1 MAPLNQEQLRH
12 AIEAC
17 RHRDRKPLYWTPDP
31 ERNSEMAHSDIT
43 LNMMLDQATQIV
55 DTSKWVI
62 VDASSE
68 FWIVDPRV
76 EPTEQNNWGAVFN
89 GISTRQ
95 EAEAIIHKYNT
106 PEEQAWRMEEVRR
119 SQRKPVNSS
128 GKI

>member
-1 MAPLNQEQLRH
+1 
-12 AIEAC
+12 
-17 RHRDRKPLYWTPDP
+17 
-31 ERNSEMAHSDIT
+31 MAHSDVM

-68 FWIVDPRV
+68 FWIIDPRI

-95 EAEAIIHKYNT
+95 DAETIILEYNT
-106 PEEQAWRMEEVRR
+106 PEQQAWRMGEVRR
-119 SQRKPVNSS
+119 SRKPTESP
-128 GKI
+128 GKM